1 MKCWNSAFHAR
12 GLRVIIVV
20 VQVRAMKINVAA
32 VEVLKKKERRHVKF
46 QFDALSRQNWL
57 FSLPNRLTFE

>member
-20 VQVRAMKINVAA
+20 VQVRAMKIYVAA
-32 VEVLKKKERRHVKF
+32 VEALKKKERRHVKF
-46 QFDALSRQNWL
+46 QFGRTANFGLNW
-57 FSLPNRLTFE
+57 